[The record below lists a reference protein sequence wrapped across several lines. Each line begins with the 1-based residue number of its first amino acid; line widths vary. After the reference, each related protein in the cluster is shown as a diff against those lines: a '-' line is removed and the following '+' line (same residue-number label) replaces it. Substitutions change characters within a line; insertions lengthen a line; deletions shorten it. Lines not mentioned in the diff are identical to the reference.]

1 MMRNDVHYRPAIF
14 GAASRSKEFGASV
27 KENFMKKAPVKEE
40 KFLKSVQERFRLE
53 RMISN
58 SGLDLNSQM
67 KKKVIQNVYR
77 QRYDIPMDL
86 MVRRADADI
95 IASVKNSE
103 SLA

>member
-1 MMRNDVHYRPAIF
+1 
-14 GAASRSKEFGASV
+14 
-27 KENFMKKAPVKEE
+27 MKKAPVKEE

-103 SLA
+103 SLV